1 MIREFTTTEF
11 VFLLRAAQWTIVLSL
26 IAFVGGG
33 LFGLIVAVLRTASL
47 APLRWAMT
55 GYIQLFQGT
64 PLLMQL
70 FLVYFGLGLWGPRL
84 DPWTAVVIG
93 FTAYASAFLGEIWR
107 GSIQAIPAA
116 QWEAARA
123 LALPYGPTLFLVIL
137 PLAVRIAIP
146 PTVGFLVQIVK
157 GTSLAAIVGFVE
169 LTRAGQLVTNATF
182 RPMAVYRTMGA
193 LYFVLCWPISL
204 ASRRL
209 ERRFGAALERPGA
222 RQRPTSLIIS

>member
-1 MIREFTTTEF
+1 
-11 VFLLRAAQWTIVLSL
+11 
-26 IAFVGGG
+26 
-33 LFGLIVAVLRTASL
+33 
-47 APLRWAMT
+47 MT

-70 FLVYFGLGLWGPRL
+70 FLVYFGLGLWGLRL

-107 GSIQAIPAA
+107 GCIQAVPAV

-123 LALPYGPTLFLVIL
+123 LALPYGPTLALVIL
-137 PLAVRIAIP
+137 PQAVRIAIP

-157 GTSLAAIVGFVE
+157 GTSLAAIIGFVE

-182 RPMAVYRTMGA
+182 RPMAVYCTVA
-193 LYFVLCWPISL
+193 AIYFVLCWPISL
-204 ASRRL
+204 ASHRL
-209 ERRFGAALERPGA
+209 EQRFGAALPRDAA
-222 RQRPTSLIIS
+222 RL